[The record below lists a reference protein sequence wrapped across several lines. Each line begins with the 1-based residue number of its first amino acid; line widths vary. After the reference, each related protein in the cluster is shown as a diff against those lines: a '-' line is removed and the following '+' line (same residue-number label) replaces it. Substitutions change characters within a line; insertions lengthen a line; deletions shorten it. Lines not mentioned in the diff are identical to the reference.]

1 MITIMLIIEKLKNE
15 IKKGSIYDLARNIWV
30 SISFLYKLIWNKNS
44 KYNPSIL
51 KKIYKFFNLELD
63 VFFYKNLEKRNKK
76 KATEIWILIR
86 QKRYEKGFTLYELSL
101 KTNVSAQTLKNIE
114 TKELNYFSW
123 TLSDV
128 LKFLWFSQKQM
139 ILIRQK
145 IYLLYTKKA

>member
-1 MITIMLIIEKLKNE
+1 MLIIEKLKNE
-15 IKKGSIYDLARNIWV
+15 VKKGSIYDLARNIWV

-128 LKFLWFSQKQM
+128 LKFLWFSPKQM

>member
-1 MITIMLIIEKLKNE
+1 MLIIEKLKNE

>member
-128 LKFLWFSQKQM
+128 LKFLWFSPKQM

>member
-15 IKKGSIYDLARNIWV
+15 VKKGSIYDLARNIWV

-128 LKFLWFSQKQM
+128 LKFLWFSPKQM